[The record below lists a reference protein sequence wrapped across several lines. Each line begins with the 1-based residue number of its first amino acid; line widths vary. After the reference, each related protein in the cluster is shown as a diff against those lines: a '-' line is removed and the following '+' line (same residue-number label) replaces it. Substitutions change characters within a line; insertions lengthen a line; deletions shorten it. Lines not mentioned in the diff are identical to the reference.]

1 MILFTPYADHSFF
14 HVNDFEIPTRD
25 TLSEVHVH
33 SVLYV
38 GIRAL
43 FNISRRIDITMTM
56 VQEIRTP
63 KLKQFKL
70 LAAE

>member
-1 MILFTPYADHSFF
+1 MQTTHFF

-25 TLSEVHVH
+25 TLSEVHVL
-33 SVLYV
+33 SVIHV

-43 FNISRRIDITMTM
+43 FNISRRIDIITTM

-70 LAAE
+70 